1 MRTLLVEDDEMLGA
15 AVMQALQDAA
25 YAVDW
30 VKDGG
35 LVESALVAHD
45 YALVLLDLGLPR
57 RDGLQ
62 VLKTMRARGDA
73 SPVLVLTARD
83 ALEDRIAGLDAG
95 ADDYLVKPFA
105 VGELLARM
113 RALIRRGSGSGVMRT
128 AVLGNDALS
137 LELTTRRVT
146 VDGREVMLSSRE
158 FALLQAL
165 LQRPGAV
172 LSRAQLEQSIYGW
185 GEEVESN
192 AIDFLIHGLR
202 RKLGAARVRNVRGM
216 GWMVE
221 RPAAPAA
228 QR

>member
-1 MRTLLVEDDEMLGA
+1 MRTLLIEDDEMLGT

-30 VKDGG
+30 VRDGG
-35 LVESALVAHD
+35 VAEAALAAQDH
-45 YALVLLDLGLPR
+45 ALVLLDLGLPR

-62 VLKTMRARGDA
+62 LLKTLRARGDA
-73 SPVLVLTARD
+73 RPVLILTARD

-113 RALIRRGSGSGVMRT
+113 RALMRRGSGEART
-128 AVLGNDALS
+128 AVLRNDALS
-137 LELTTRRVT
+137 LELTTKRVT
-146 VDGREVMLSSRE
+146 VDGQEVALSSRE
-158 FALLQAL
+158 FALLRAL
-165 LQRPGAV
+165 MQRPGAV
-172 LSRAQLEQSIYGW
+172 LSRAQLEQGIYGW

-192 AIDFLIHGLR
+192 AVDFLIHGLR
-202 RKLGAARVRNVRGM
+202 RKLGAARIRNVRGM

-221 RPAAPAA
+221 RPGT
-228 QR
+228 QG